1 MASRACSSGFSRS
14 KLSPQK
20 KPEVSTFDMEA
31 ERRPADRT
39 DYTTMNDSEIA
50 S

>member
-1 MASRACSSGFSRS
+1 MASRACSSGFF
-14 KLSPQK
+14 KIKALPEK

-31 ERRPADRT
+31 ERRPADT